1 MYSSDLYLQNDIN
14 SILPPYEIEPH
25 GIIVAG
31 EEVVQSSVD
40 KKWNE
45 FSRITRNYSVI
56 EEGDSEPDR
65 NGLLSSRMGLNVAVI
80 RKVGSD
86 STNTGMWFPKKV
98 VVMTDK
104 RRIETMAWAHS
115 SSGVLTRPNSTSMGC
130 HVVDGSQDSLA
141 MGVSANSAS
150 FDDLDCS
157 PCTSSQDSDPSLSSV
172 NVPSWYA
179 SQDSSLAS
187 TSSADSTGS
196 FQLSAISIEPDIG
209 GTSLSRP
216 DQSLNCAGSCDNYK
230 QSTVEPNFGIEIQ
243 RFNVP
248 LKVYPGNRSYQM
260 LPLNERVQLTEF
272 PCPEKGCSSILR
284 TRTALRKH
292 ALVHAERRFSCNN
305 CGRSFAERTKLNR
318 HMLTHTG
325 ERAFK
330 CTHEGCNK
338 AFSLEANLR
347 SHIKTHTG
355 EKSYKCS
362 YCTHAFTH
370 PYNLRIHISRR
381 HNDRGQKEDN

>member
-1 MYSSDLYLQNDIN
+1 FN
-14 SILPPYEIEPH
+14 
-25 GIIVAG
+25 
-31 EEVVQSSVD
+31 
-40 KKWNE
+40 
-45 FSRITRNYSVI
+45 
-56 EEGDSEPDR
+56 
-65 NGLLSSRMGLNVAVI
+65 
-80 RKVGSD
+80 
-86 STNTGMWFPKKV
+86 
-98 VVMTDK
+98 
-104 RRIETMAWAHS
+104 
-115 SSGVLTRPNSTSMGC
+115 C
-130 HVVDGSQDSLA
+130 HFV
-141 MGVSANSAS
+141 
-150 FDDLDCS
+150 
-157 PCTSSQDSDPSLSSV
+157 
-172 NVPSWYA
+172 
-179 SQDSSLAS
+179 
-187 TSSADSTGS
+187 
-196 FQLSAISIEPDIG
+196 SAISIEPDIG

-330 CTHEGCNK
+330 VRSRTNAHT
-338 AFSLEANLR
+338 APMHSL
-347 SHIKTHTG
+347 
-355 EKSYKCS
+355 
-362 YCTHAFTH
+362 
-370 PYNLRIHISRR
+370 IHIIYGFIYHGDITTEVNVNLHSKCFHFIIYVWVICIKFIHLNAFLGSLKSLSQCDLLRLQNYGMKSTRR
-381 HNDRGQKEDN
+381 HFFAGQKEDN